1 MFVEFGLFIVHQ
13 WDKNSK
19 ATCQE
24 GNLFNSSE
32 KLSMVTFGSLMGT
45 YQIILA
51 HTCPVMPDR
60 DKWEKIRGV
69 EMNGENCSILFLNFE

>member
-13 WDKNSK
+13 WNKNSK

-51 HTCPVMPDR
+51 HTCPVMTDT
-60 DKWEKIRGV
+60 DQWEKIRGGRN
-69 EMNGENCSILFLNFE
+69 EWRELLNLILEH